1 MNGLPVSP
9 KFFGVFKSQD
19 RKAFLLKVHV
29 NQNTL
34 LRELSAIHCYI
45 FRPSS
50 GVDTWHSYDILLSG
64 TLIIAFKSDSDSV
77 QMDGHTLSFIQYTFS
92 MST

>member
-29 NQNTL
+29 DQNTL
-34 LRELSAIHCYI
+34 LRELSTIHCQI

-50 GVDTWHSYDILLSG
+50 GVDTWHSYDNFAFRHFDN
-64 TLIIAFKSDSDSV
+64 II
-77 QMDGHTLSFIQYTFS
+77 
-92 MST
+92 